1 MAFLE
6 LASDGTAEFSEG
18 DLYFIGNA
26 TTLIRFGGLTILTD
40 PAFLHKG
47 EHVYLGH
54 GIWARREVEPARQI
68 ADLPPIDLVVLSH
81 YHGDHFD
88 DVAAQELDKTLPIV
102 STADAVDKLS
112 DLGFAQTYALDT
124 WESLVVRKGDA
135 TLTITAMP

>member
-1 MAFLE
+1 MAALE
-6 LASDGTAEFSEG
+6 LPVGTTPNFGER
-18 DLYFIGNA
+18 DVYFIGNA

-47 EHVYLGH
+47 EHVDLGH
-54 GIWARREVEPARQI
+54 GIWARREVEPACQV

-102 STADAVDKLS
+102 STADAVEKL
-112 DLGFAQTYALDT
+112 
-124 WESLVVRKGDA
+124 
-135 TLTITAMP
+135 